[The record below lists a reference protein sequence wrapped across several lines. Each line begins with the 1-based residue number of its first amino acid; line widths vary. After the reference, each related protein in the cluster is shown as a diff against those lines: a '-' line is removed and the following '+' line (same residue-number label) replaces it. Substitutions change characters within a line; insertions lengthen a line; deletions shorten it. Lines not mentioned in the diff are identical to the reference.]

1 MNAISKETFTSLNTD
16 SKLNVL
22 FDYVIELHKC
32 ASESESRTTRMEGK
46 FYMVAAVFGVLGA
59 VIVAIGKWLIG
70 K

>member
-1 MNAISKETFTSLNTD
+1 MNAISKETFTSLDTD

-32 ASESESRTTRMEGK
+32 ACETEERTTKMEGK
-46 FYMVAAVFGVLGA
+46 FAVVAAVFGVLGSGV
-59 VIVAIGKWLIG
+59 VIIVKWLIG